1 MIALTV
7 AELAAIVDGRLHD
20 VDGSAVI
27 DAVAVDSR
35 QVRPGA
41 AFVAIRGERVDG
53 HDFAAAAVAD
63 GAVVVLAAR
72 PVPGPDGSPLPC
84 LVVDDPV
91 LALGRWAAWIRRE
104 RLQCRVIAITGS
116 SGKTSTKDLVA
127 AVLAQVG
134 PTVSPQ
140 GSFNTEVGLPL
151 TVLSADE
158 STRFLVLEMGMR
170 GEGHIAYLCGLAD
183 PDVGAVI
190 NVGSAHL
197 ELLGTREAI
206 AQAKGELVRGLR
218 SDAVAVL
225 NHDDPYVLAM
235 RDTTPARVV
244 TFGEGPGADLRGV
257 DVRLDDQARPS
268 FTLVEQG
275 TGRSAEVV
283 LGLSGEHYVSNALAA
298 AAMCRAVDVPLDAV
312 AAGLTGARIPSRWRM
327 EISET
332 PGGFTV
338 VNDAYNAN
346 PESMRAALKA
356 LAAMAGGRRTWAV
369 LGEMRE
375 LGDASLEEHDAI
387 GRLAVRLDISRLV
400 CVGPGTRVMHL
411 AASSEGSWG
420 EESVHVAD
428 VDAAIALLREQVR
441 AGDVVLVKAS
451 RSIGLERVAAALLED
466 GT

>member
-1 MIALTV
+1 VIALTV
-7 AELAAIVDGRLHD
+7 AELAAVVDGRLDHAD
-20 VDGSAVI
+20 ASAVVE
-27 DAVAVDSR
+27 AVAVDSR
-35 QVRPGA
+35 RVSAGA
-41 AFVAIRGERVDG
+41 VFVAIRGERVDG

-72 PVPGPDGSPLPC
+72 PVSAPDGTALPC
-84 LVVDDPV
+84 VVVDDPV
-91 LALGRWAAWIRRE
+91 LALGRWAAWVRRE
-104 RLQCRVIAITGS
+104 RLDCQVIGITGS

-127 AVLAQVG
+127 AVLTQAG

-151 TVLSADE
+151 TVLSADA

-170 GEGHIAYLCGLAD
+170 GEGHIAYLVSLAD

-197 ELLGTREAI
+197 ELLGSRQAI
-206 AQAKGELVRGLR
+206 ARAKGEMVRDLR
-218 SDAVAVL
+218 ANAVAVL
-225 NHDDPYVLAM
+225 NHDDPFVLAM
-235 RDTTPARVV
+235 RDTTSARTVS
-244 TFGEGPGADLRGV
+244 FGEGAGADIRAV
-257 DVRLDDQARPS
+257 DVRLDDQARPA
-268 FTLVEQG
+268 FTLVDER
-275 TGRSAEVV
+275 TGDSASVE

-298 AAMCRAVDVPLDAV
+298 AAIARAVDVPVDV
-312 AAGLTGARIPSRWRM
+312 IAAALTGARIPSRWRM
-327 EISET
+327 EITEA
-332 PGGFTV
+332 PGGYTV

-356 LAAMAGGRRTWAV
+356 LAAMADGRRTWAV

-420 EESVHVAD
+420 DESVHVPDA
-428 VDAAIALLREQVR
+428 DAAIGLLSEQVR
-441 AGDVVLVKAS
+441 PGDVVLVKAS
-451 RSIGLERVAAALLED
+451 RSIGLERVAAALLEA
-466 GT
+466 TP